1 MTVFHWDGTGRN
13 GMAYQLQTS
22 AGIWAPGPGRLKHQS
37 TLEADA
43 LYNRVLYASPSWL
56 TWLTLILLDQPHCA
70 NTPIPPGRD
79 AGTERLIRRCY
90 GPAASSVAHHFA

>member
-43 LYNRVLYASPSWL
+43 LYNRVLLIAQTRRSRLAGMQAPSALYA
-56 TWLTLILLDQPHCA
+56 
-70 NTPIPPGRD
+70 D
-79 AGTERLIRRCY
+79 AM
-90 GPAASSVAHHFA
+90 